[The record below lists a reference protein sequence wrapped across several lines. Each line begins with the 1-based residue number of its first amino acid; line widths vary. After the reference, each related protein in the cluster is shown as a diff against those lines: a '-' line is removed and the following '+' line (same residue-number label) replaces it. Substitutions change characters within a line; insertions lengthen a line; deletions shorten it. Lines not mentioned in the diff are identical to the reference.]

1 MSSSTDWGRITLR
14 NGLLG
19 RWAAE
24 KLGMT
29 GAEADAYAN
38 ALANDAFDP
47 ERNDVFS
54 KIRKDFDAAEV
65 PQSDEDI
72 RGAMNDCMIRAGTLK
87 PTKRGDSLAGAE
99 VMLARNLI
107 KP

>member
-1 MSSSTDWGRITLR
+1 MTVTTDWGRIMLR

-24 KLGMT
+24 KLGMS
-29 GAEADAYAN
+29 GDQAEAYAS

-47 ERNDVFS
+47 ERSDIFS
-54 KIRKDFDAAEV
+54 KVRSDFDAAGV
-65 PQSDEDI
+65 SQSDEDI
-72 RGAMNDCMIRAGTLK
+72 RNAMNECMIKAGKLK
-87 PTKRGDSLAGAE
+87 PTKRGDAFDAAE

-107 KP
+107 K

>member
-1 MSSSTDWGRITLR
+1 MTESTDWGRISLR

-24 KLGMT
+24 KLGMS
-29 GAEADAYAN
+29 GAEADDYAN

-47 ERNDVFS
+47 DRSDVFS
-54 KIRKDFDAAEV
+54 RVRRDFDAAGV
-65 PQSDEDI
+65 SQSDEGI
-72 RGAMNDCMIRAGTLK
+72 RDAMNECMIKAGNFK
-87 PTKRGDSLAGAE
+87 PTKRGDTFDAAE

-107 KP
+107 R

>member
-38 ALANDAFDP
+38 ALANDAFEP
-47 ERNDVFS
+47 ERSDVFS
-54 KIRKDFDAAEV
+54 KIRKDFDAAGV
-65 PQSDEDI
+65 SQSDEEI
-72 RGAMNDCMIRAGTLK
+72 RRAMNECMIQAGNLK
-87 PTKRGDSLAGAE
+87 PTKRGHALDSAGAA
-99 VMLARNLI
+99 LARNLI
-107 KP
+107 KR